1 MKAVVVH
8 QYGGPEV
15 LKYEDY
21 PDPVPGPGDVL
32 VRVAATS
39 VNPIDYKRRAGLT
52 KDFYP
57 LQFPG
62 LIGVD
67 MAGTVVKIGPGVE
80 GFSVGDQVFAMA
92 DNTYAELCVVKAAI
106 LAKVPKGLDL
116 IQAAAL
122 PLVTVTG
129 NQLLSATGIKAGQT
143 VLVVGAIGNVG
154 RSAVFTA
161 KQRGAT
167 VIAGVLK
174 SQIDEAK
181 TVGADQVVATDDDT
195 AIANLAPLD
204 AIADT
209 VGGRTAEKLIA
220 KVKPGG
226 VYASVVEA
234 PQNAAKYPSVK
245 VVHVFSKF
253 DNRCIHS
260 SRLDPGD
267 QFLGG
272 SSADGI
278 RNRIEWRKI
287 RNRGVVVGCDHLIRP
302 HCLRLIHLPLQ
313 NPCDH
318 GRPAFLGSKYR
329 RTPDISSST
338 YDEHRLA
345 RFDSSSGHELVA
357 GRSHQRQRRGLN
369 QIEPLGDFR
378 QDRRLHNTKFGVS
391 IVRHG
396 EHPVT
401 DGKAFHPRPN
411 LDHRPRHIDS
421 YEAWEMKGI
430 KILR

>member
-15 LKYEDY
+15 LKFEDY
-21 PDPVPGPGDVL
+21 PDPVPGPGEVL
-32 VRVAATS
+32 VRVAAAS

-57 LQFPG
+57 MKFPG

-80 GFSVGDQVFAMA
+80 GFPAGDQVFAMA
-92 DNTYAELCVVKAAI
+92 DNTYAELCVVKAAV

-129 NQLLSATGIKAGQT
+129 NQLLTATGIKAGQT
-143 VLVVGAIGNVG
+143 VLVVGAAGNVG

-167 VIAGVLK
+167 VVAGVLK
-174 SQIDEAK
+174 RQMDEAR
-181 TVGADQVVATDDDT
+181 TVGADQMVATDDDD
-195 AIANLAPLD
+195 AIANLPALD
-204 AIADT
+204 AVADA

-226 VYASVVEA
+226 VFASVLEV

-253 DNRCIHS
+253 DRKTLEFMAEAV
-260 SRLDPGD
+260 R
-267 QFLGG
+267 
-272 SSADGI
+272 DGKLVI
-278 RNRIEWRKI
+278 PISQK
-287 RNRGVVVGCDHLIRP
+287 
-302 HCLRLIHLPLQ
+302 LPLSEAAKAQ
-313 NPCDH
+313 AAAEK
-318 GRPAFLGSKYR
+318 GGGGKIL
-329 RTPDISSST
+329 
-338 YDEHRLA
+338 
-345 RFDSSSGHELVA
+345 LVA
-357 GRSHQRQRRGLN
+357 
-369 QIEPLGDFR
+369 
-378 QDRRLHNTKFGVS
+378 
-391 IVRHG
+391 
-396 EHPVT
+396 
-401 DGKAFHPRPN
+401 
-411 LDHRPRHIDS
+411 
-421 YEAWEMKGI
+421 
-430 KILR
+430 